1 MHIFRGSW
9 LFLHFLCLNSMTKRG
24 RSIIWGG
31 VESWYNF
38 VLQESEDIKQNW
50 RKINFCQEISQRGRL

>member
-1 MHIFRGSW
+1 MHIFRGSR
-9 LFLHFLCLNSMTKRG
+9 LFLHILCLTSMTKRG
-24 RSIIWGG
+24 RNIIWGV

-38 VLQESEDIKQNW
+38 VLQESEDIKRNW